1 MLTHKAVW
9 HGIDMLA
16 AKNQLSASGL
26 AKRAGLDPTTFNKSK
41 RTTKQGKARW
51 PSTESLSKILEA
63 TQTSMAD
70 FVGLLDTG
78 VGGTGGGAPAR
89 RVRCVRLSQAE
100 RGDDPFDAA
109 GFPRAG
115 GPSWE
120 DIELPAFAEGGLYA
134 IEIDRDVA
142 PPVLR
147 SGDVIVVSPES
158 SVRRHDRVVAR
169 LKSGDIEFGVFL
181 RRTAQRL
188 SLGSF
193 TGVGEDRALAV
204 AEVAWQARII
214 CLCANQ

>member
-1 MLTHKAVW
+1 MLKHADIW
-9 HGIDMLA
+9 SAIDRLA
-16 AKNQLSASGL
+16 ATHGMSTSGL
-26 AKRAGLDPTTFNKSK
+26 ARRAGLDPTTFNKSK
-41 RTTKQGKARW
+41 RTTKQGKPRW
-51 PSTESLSKILEA
+51 PSTESLSKILDA

-70 FVGLLDTG
+70 FVGLIDSG
-78 VGGTGGGAPAR
+78 PGAARGAPAR

-100 RGDDPFDAA
+100 RGEDPFDVS
-109 GFPRAG
+109 GFPQAG
-115 GPSWE
+115 GTSWE

-169 LKSGDIEFGVFL
+169 LKGGEIEFGVFL

-193 TGVGEDRALAV
+193 TGVGEDKALPV
-204 AEVAWQARII
+204 GEVAWQARII